1 MKFFFNS
8 NKNKFKKLNNN
19 YKKFSTFFSMLF
31 SIAIFVSFDFLKKK
45 TSNKIIISDLKNLNY
60 PIEKITIINNE
71 EALFNIKNT
80 YSYFRMTI
88 PSGEYLEKK
97 LENTNLKDIPTEYVK
112 RFKMS
117 KLIMPFSII
126 LGLLLI
132 TGKRHDAISS
142 MTDADPNKLLKTQDQ
157 ISTRFS
163 DVIGQE
169 NAIKLVGEYVDILKN
184 SETYKKLGVK
194 TPKGILFSGPPGTGK
209 TLIARAVAG
218 ETNMPF
224 LSMSGSEFNE
234 MFVGVGAARV
244 KKLFALARKASKMYG
259 GCVLFI
265 DEIDAIGQKRGMSSF
280 SGNSER
286 ENTLNQIL
294 TELDGFEENEN
305 LLVFAATNRAELLDP
320 ALVRPGRFDR
330 SISMELPDIEDR
342 QKLFKFYLGKLQ
354 IDQELL
360 ENLAN
365 IGSKLTPGF
374 SGAEISNICNESG
387 IISVRH
393 KHKKVTEQ
401 DMKDAI
407 DFVMMG
413 SEKKSLLSEEEKK
426 IVSFHECGHA
436 YLSCYLPNVNP
447 PVKVSIIAREKG
459 MLGFSQSLPE
469 SEYLHSKNQI
479 LEHIQVLMGGRICEE
494 VFCNDITSGASNDIE
509 KATQL
514 AYNYVNRFCMGESNV
529 FANVNEDSNS
539 FTNSISE
546 KTKAMIDTEVNELMK
561 ELYQKSKKII
571 VDNQDKIKAMREI
584 LVEKETIYYKDIEKI
599 L

>member
-1 MKFFFNS
+1 MKHFF
-8 NKNKFKKLNNN
+8 KGKKKKFRKLDNN
-19 YKKFSTFFSMLF
+19 YKKISPILSMLL
-31 SIAIFVSFDFLKKK
+31 SIGAFFLFDFLKINNSRKV
-45 TSNKIIISDLKNLNY
+45 TFEEIKNMPY
-60 PIEKITIINNE
+60 PIEKISIINNE
-71 EALFNIKNT
+71 AAIYKIHNT
-80 YSYFRMTI
+80 TSFFKMNV
-88 PSGEYLEKK
+88 PNGEYLENKLKGTK
-97 LENTNLKDIPTEYVK
+97 LENTPVEYIT
-112 RFKMS
+112 RFKLN
-117 KLIMPFSII
+117 KLIVPVSII
-126 LGLLLI
+126 FGLMMLAG
-132 TGKRHDAISS
+132 GKQDSIMK
-142 MTDADPNKLLKTQDQ
+142 MTAADPNKLLKTQDQ
-157 ISTRFS
+157 VKTRFS

-169 NAIKLVGEYVDILKN
+169 DAINLVNEFVDILKY
-184 SETYKKLGVK
+184 SKKYKSLGVK
-194 TPKGILFSGPPGTGK
+194 TPKGIIFSGPPGTGK
-209 TLIARAVAG
+209 TLIAKAVAG

-244 KKLFALARKASKMYG
+244 KNLFVLARKASKLYG

-294 TELDGFEENEN
+294 TELDGFEDNDN
-305 LLVFAATNRAELLDP
+305 VMVFAATNRAELLDP
-320 ALVRPGRFDR
+320 ALIRPGRFDR
-330 SISMELPDIEDR
+330 SITMELPNIEDR
-342 QKLFKFYLGKLQ
+342 QKLLSFYLGKLQ
-354 IDQELL
+354 IDKEILEELSSV
-360 ENLAN
+360 
-365 IGSKLTPGF
+365 GSKLTPGF
-374 SGAEISNICNESG
+374 SGAEIANICNEAG
-387 IISVRH
+387 IISVRNNH
-393 KHKKVTEQ
+393 PKVTEK
-401 DMKDAI
+401 DIKDAI
-407 DFVMMG
+407 DYVMMG

-514 AYNYVNRFCMGESNV
+514 AYNYVNRFCMGESNI
-529 FANVNEDSNS
+529 FANVNENSNS

-546 KTKAMIDTEVNELMK
+546 KTKAMIDTEVNDLMK
-561 ELYQKSKKII
+561 ELYQKSKQII
-571 VDNQDKIKAMREI
+571 LDNQDKIKAMREI